1 MVTERDG
8 WYYLFAST
16 GQTLAGTSSDYRVVV
31 GRSDNVLGPYVGPDG
46 TPMLD
51 NDGYNNYI
59 LSGDGT
65 AFFGTG
71 HNSGIVTDDAGQ
83 SWMAYHTLWTGNHL
97 NVRVVCVDRVMW
109 LNGWPSLVTG
119 HPVTD
124 GAGPMFKINL

>member
-1 MVTERDG
+1 MFLRRIGLVLVLAHLQCLNQFVTGVARHDDLVYQASFGGPIRIGE
-8 WYYLFAST
+8 LF
-16 GQTLAGTSSDYRVVV
+16 L
-31 GRSDNVLGPYVGPDG
+31 
-46 TPMLD
+46 
-51 NDGYNNYI
+51 
-59 LSGDGT
+59 
-65 AFFGTG
+65 
-71 HNSGIVTDDAGQ
+71 IVTDDAGQ